1 MQQPSFP
8 TAHPHTIHPLIV
20 CMHADYYGQCRRTS
34 YMIIGILNRID
45 EIKERYQ
52 HLAGPAFQPGGG
64 GRAALDHLWD
74 VAYNMIITDHMY
86 YAHEIVKQRVAD
98 RFFRMWQQKINEP
111 EGVRADGGPYTMP
124 VRSGD
129 RDRAS
134 TFFQGK
140 GMSLDV
146 QNRVYPMR
154 TVDWRMG
161 NLLAKSQY
169 YKTPQQVYATLAG
182 NFPGESPA
190 VVAKK
195 RELERVLQELRQ
207 MTAN

>member
-1 MQQPSFP
+1 
-8 TAHPHTIHPLIV
+8 
-20 CMHADYYGQCRRTS
+20 
-34 YMIIGILNRID
+34 MIIGILNRID
-45 EIKERYQ
+45 EIKDRYQ

-64 GRAALDHLWD
+64 GRAALDRLWD
-74 VAYNMIITDHMY
+74 VAYNMIITEHMR

-111 EGVRADGGPYTMP
+111 EGVRADGGAYTMP
-124 VRSGD
+124 VKHGV
-129 RDRAS
+129 RDQAS

-161 NLLAKSQY
+161 NLLKKSQY

-182 NFPGESPA
+182 NFPGDSPA

-195 RELERVLQELRQ
+195 RELERVLQDLRQ
-207 MTAN
+207 MAAN